1 MKFKWLFWLSILSC
15 LLLIF
20 LQFFQWNLIEIF
32 TPFFMP
38 FVWFL
43 VYGFFLVVFIV
54 SIIWLFKKKDWKP
67 FVVLII
73 TILLLFLIPFNQ
85 IIIDKDF
92 KENKSDRNEVIY
104 KIKDGTFEPNVS
116 YNSSLIHLPDEYEHL
131 SKGGGDIVIEK
142 QSESYSVLFF
152 TFRGVLDGFS
162 GFVYSPNDKK
172 PQLDS
177 FGGDFKEIVK
187 IDEYW
192 YFVSSS

>member
-1 MKFKWLFWLSILSC
+1 MKFNWLFWISVLSG
-15 LLLIF
+15 LLIII

-32 TPFFMP
+32 TPFLMP

-43 VYGFFLVVFIV
+43 IYGLFLVVFIV

-92 KENKSDRNEVIY
+92 KENKSDRNEVIN
-104 KIKDGTFEPNVS
+104 KIMDGTFKPNVS

>member
-1 MKFKWLFWLSILSC
+1 M
-15 LLLIF
+15 
-20 LQFFQWNLIEIF
+20 
-32 TPFFMP
+32 
-38 FVWFL
+38 
-43 VYGFFLVVFIV
+43 

-67 FVVLII
+67 FGVQTF

-85 IIIDKDF
+85 IIIDIDF
-92 KENKSDRNEVIY
+92 KANKSERNEVIS
-104 KIKDGTFEPNVS
+104 KIKDGTFKPNVS

-172 PQLDS
+172 PQLGLFD
-177 FGGDFKEIVK
+177 GDFKEIVK
-187 IDEYW
+187 IDENW

>member
-1 MKFKWLFWLSILSC
+1 MEAVC
-15 LLLIF
+15 GAD
-20 LQFFQWNLIEIF
+20 N
-32 TPFFMP
+32 
-38 FVWFL
+38 
-43 VYGFFLVVFIV
+43 Y
-54 SIIWLFKKKDWKP
+54 
-67 FVVLII
+67 
-73 TILLLFLIPFNQ
+73 ILLLFLIPFNQ

-104 KIKDGTFEPNVS
+104 KIKDGTFKPNVS

-142 QSESYSVLFF
+142 QGESYSVLFF

>member
-1 MKFKWLFWLSILSC
+1 MKLKGLLWLSILSC
-15 LLLIF
+15 LLIIF

-32 TPFFMP
+32 TPFLMP
-38 FVWFL
+38 FVWLL
-43 VYGFFLVVFIV
+43 VFGFFLGVFIV

-67 FVVLII
+67 FGVQTF

-85 IIIDKDF
+85 IIIDIDF
-92 KENKSDRNEVIY
+92 KENKSERNEVIS
-104 KIKDGTFEPNVS
+104 KIKDGTFKPNVS

-172 PQLDS
+172 PQLGL

-187 IDEYW
+187 IDENW

>member
-1 MKFKWLFWLSILSC
+1 MKLKWLLWLSILSG
-15 LLLIF
+15 LLIIL

-32 TPFFMP
+32 TPLLMP

-43 VYGFFLVVFIV
+43 IYGLFLVVFIV

-104 KIKDGTFEPNVS
+104 KIKDGTFKPNVS
-116 YNSSLIHLPDEYEHL
+116 YNSSLIHLPDEYQHL